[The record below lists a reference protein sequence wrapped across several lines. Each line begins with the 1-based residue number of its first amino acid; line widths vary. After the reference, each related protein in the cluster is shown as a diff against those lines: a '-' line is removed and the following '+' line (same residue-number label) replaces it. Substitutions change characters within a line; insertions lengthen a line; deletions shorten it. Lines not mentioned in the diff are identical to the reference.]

1 MLTKRDLVKIFGV
14 VVLAELFVRWPVKEE
29 TADKIK
35 AKAETLGEKIENLG
49 QPKDV

>member
-14 VVLAELFVRWPVKEE
+14 VVLAGFVLHWPVNEE
-29 TADKIK
+29 TANKIK

-49 QPKDV
+49 QPKDA

>member
-14 VVLAELFVRWPVKEE
+14 VVLAELFVRWPVNEE

-35 AKAETLGEKIENLG
+35 AKADVWAEKMVNSARS
-49 QPKDV
+49 K